1 MIDGMLTVDAHC
13 HIGES
18 PVERNGIK
26 RFSADD
32 LIERMDRNGID
43 QAVVMHLIFPV
54 WERDE
59 VQRANDYVLGAIHR
73 YPDRLTGLCIV
84 NPKHGDFAVR
94 EAERGLAAG
103 LRGLKVQPVMHG
115 YWPIDGVLMDPV
127 MRVASDRGVPLI
139 THSDFNAKC
148 CTPYQ
153 VVRLAK
159 RWPRVTV
166 VLLHLG
172 QDPESVTHTPDI
184 VKDTP
189 NIVVETSNTPDYPY
203 PVFVNPA
210 RVLGADR
217 VMFGSDGP
225 VLSVEVNLTKLAVA
239 EQVFG
244 LTAEEK
250 RWILGGTAK
259 RVFGLG

>member
-1 MIDGMLTVDAHC
+1 MIDGMLAIDAHC

-26 RFSADD
+26 RFNADD
-32 LIERMDRNGID
+32 MVARMDRNGID
-43 QAVVMHLIFPV
+43 HSVVAHLIFPV

-59 VQRANDYVLGAIHR
+59 VRRANDYVLEAVARHPR
-73 YPDRLTGLCIV
+73 RLTGLCIV
-84 NPKHGDFAVR
+84 NPKHGDFAVD
-94 EAERGLAAG
+94 EARRGLAAG

-115 YWPIDGVLMDPV
+115 YWPIDGQLMDPV
-127 MRVASDRGVPLI
+127 MHVAQEARVPLV

-153 VVRLAK
+153 VVRLAN
-159 RWPRVTV
+159 RWPHVTV

-184 VKDTP
+184 VRESP

-210 RVLGADR
+210 RRLGADR

-244 LTAEEK
+244 LSAHDK
-250 RWILGGTAK
+250 RWILGGTAA

>member
-1 MIDGMLTVDAHC
+1 MPT
-13 HIGES
+13 
-18 PVERNGIK
+18 
-26 RFSADD
+26 
-32 LIERMDRNGID
+32 
-43 QAVVMHLIFPV
+43 
-54 WERDE
+54 
-59 VQRANDYVLGAIHR
+59 
-73 YPDRLTGLCIV
+73 
-84 NPKHGDFAVR
+84 
-94 EAERGLAAG
+94 
-103 LRGLKVQPVMHG
+103 
-115 YWPIDGVLMDPV
+115 
-127 MRVASDRGVPLI
+127 DRGVPLI

-159 RWPRVTV
+159 RWPRVTI

-172 QDPESVTHTPDI
+172 QDPESVAHTPDI

-244 LTAEEK
+244 LT
-250 RWILGGTAK
+250 RGGEALDSGRYGEAGVRAGVTGPGWLPPRSLATVWQASA
-259 RVFGLG
+259 R